1 MIASEPVLNVLLYS
15 VLAAVL
21 AVLGVLPFA
30 LGGRPRAV
38 WIGGAGALAAGL
50 MLGAG
55 YLLMDRGLDL
65 GTWASVAGG
74 GIGVLYT
81 LAARLFTG
89 VGDLDEEREEA
100 AERKD
105 LAAATSSA
113 EDRIPLLL
121 LQHGLHAAA
130 EGIAIGVA
138 MTLHLRLG
146 IFVALALAIHN
157 IGEAM
162 ALSDLLRRRD
172 VSTGRAAGLAVVINL
187 PQPVLALA
195 AFALG
200 PVLTG
205 FLPAALGFA
214 AGALVF
220 LVLTELVP
228 EAYPQAGK
236 GVVAFL
242 LAASAGAVVL
252 LESFF
257 VG

>member
-1 MIASEPVLNVLLYS
+1 MIAHEPVLNVLLYS
-15 VLAAVL
+15 ALAAGL
-21 AVLGVLPFA
+21 AVLGALPFA

-38 WIGGAGALAAGL
+38 WIGAAGALAAGL

-55 YLLMDRGLDL
+55 YLLMDRGLDR
-65 GTWASVAGG
+65 GIWAAVVGGAGG
-74 GIGVLYT
+74 VVYT
-81 LAARLFTG
+81 LAARLFIG
-89 VGDLDEEREEA
+89 AGDLAQVRGQDEPHPD
-100 AERKD
+100 AE
-105 LAAATSSA
+105 SP
-113 EDRIPLLL
+113 EPGGDRISLLL

-146 IFVALALAIHN
+146 VFVALSLAVHN

-162 ALSDLLRRRD
+162 SLTDLLRQRQ
-172 VSTGRAAGLAVVINL
+172 VSTGRAAGLSVVINL

-200 PVLTG
+200 PVLSG

-214 AGALVF
+214 AAALVF

-242 LAASAGAVVL
+242 VSASAGTVVL

>member
-1 MIASEPVLNVLLYS
+1 MIVSEPVLNVLLYS
-15 VLAAVL
+15 TLAAGL
-21 AVLGVLPFA
+21 AVLGALPFA
-30 LGGRPRAV
+30 LGGRPRPV
-38 WIGGAGALAAGL
+38 WIGSAGALAAGL

-55 YLLMDRGLDL
+55 YLLMEWGLDQ
-65 GTWASVAGG
+65 GTWAAVAGG
-74 GIGVLYT
+74 AAGVAYT
-81 LAARLFTG
+81 LGARLFIGADDLGGKPEADEPTG
-89 VGDLDEEREEA
+89 SYGKR
-100 AERKD
+100 
-105 LAAATSSA
+105 
-113 EDRIPLLL
+113 DRIPRLL

-146 IFVALALAIHN
+146 VFVALALAIHN
-157 IGEAM
+157 VGEAM
-162 ALSDLLRRRD
+162 WLTDLLRRRR
-172 VSTGRAAGLAVVINL
+172 VSLGRAAGLSVVINL

-220 LVLTELVP
+220 LVLTELIP
-228 EAYPQAGK
+228 EAYPQAGT
-236 GVVAFL
+236 GVVSFL
-242 LAASAGAVVL
+242 VSASAGTVVL

>member
-1 MIASEPVLNVLLYS
+1 MIAHEPVLNVLLYS
-15 VLAAVL
+15 ALAAGL
-21 AVLGVLPFA
+21 AVLGALPFA

-38 WIGGAGALAAGL
+38 WIGAAGALAAGL

-55 YLLMDRGLDL
+55 YLLMDRGLDR
-65 GTWASVAGG
+65 GTWAAVVGGAG
-74 GIGVLYT
+74 GVLYT
-81 LAARLFTG
+81 LAARLFIG
-89 VGDLDEEREEA
+89 AGDLADEREGEGP
-100 AERKD
+100 
-105 LAAATSSA
+105 ATDGDSSPRG
-113 EDRIPLLL
+113 DRISLLL

-146 IFVALALAIHN
+146 VFVALALAVHN

-162 ALSDLLRRRD
+162 SLTDLLRRRQ
-172 VSTGRAAGLAVVINL
+172 VSTARAAGLSVVINL

-236 GVVAFL
+236 GVVAL
-242 LAASAGAVVL
+242 LVSASAGTVLL